1 MPGGAQGGGRPARR
15 PVARV
20 RELSIRTD
28 AAGSP
33 RPGGWAH
40 DDTSRP
46 ESTNEPAAPVERG
59 VRVALLLAAFT
70 GLAWTGG
77 MIYTVLTWPL

>member
-1 MPGGAQGGGRPARR
+1 MRPGRPGAQAGRMTTHRA
-15 PVARV
+15 
-20 RELSIRTD
+20 
-28 AAGSP
+28 
-33 RPGGWAH
+33 
-40 DDTSRP
+40 P

-70 GLAWTGG
+70 GLAWTAG

>member
-1 MPGGAQGGGRPARR
+1 MTTHRA
-15 PVARV
+15 
-20 RELSIRTD
+20 
-28 AAGSP
+28 
-33 RPGGWAH
+33 
-40 DDTSRP
+40 P